1 MKFDNGDVS
10 DCHILFFW
18 RRDMSRIKKIYA
30 SEIVAVAYTGSEIQN
45 FEQGEAFWIYAVDK
59 DKIVRTQILSL
70 YPKNLK
76 DAIDKFNLCAI
87 DVLICKNYTS
97 KSMVA
102 LKKAG
107 FKIYTF
113 DGGAKAA
120 VKAYAEG
127 KLNEL

>member
-1 MKFDNGDVS
+1 
-10 DCHILFFW
+10 
-18 RRDMSRIKKIYA
+18 MSRIKKIYA

-70 YPKNLK
+70 YPKNID
-76 DAIDKFNLCAI
+76 DAIDKFNICAI
-87 DVLICKNYTS
+87 DVLICKNYGAKAMS
-97 KSMVA
+97 E
-102 LKKAG
+102 LKKSG

-127 KLNEL
+127 RLTEL